1 MGFIMGVPPNVA
13 AVWFGPEQ
21 VSSACS
27 IGVFGNQLGVAL
39 GFLLPPMMVGS
50 HDGDI
55 IAIGADLSQL
65 FYILAGLSSA
75 VSIVVLIRAI
85 IMRLLSTRGV
95 AAGGNDHISP

>member
-1 MGFIMGVPPNVA
+1 MKNGF
-13 AVWFGPEQ
+13 
-21 VSSACS
+21 
-27 IGVFGNQLGVAL
+27 QLGVAL

-75 VSIVVLIRAI
+75 VSIVVLIGKKNPKKLDVDFIEFNKKRQ
-85 IMRLLSTRGV
+85 
-95 AAGGNDHISP
+95 NN